1 MSTQATTV
9 PGSFVQPDGMSRA
22 LGTFYWSIR
31 RELWEYRSL
40 YLAPLIAAAVFLL
53 GFVVSAI
60 HLRHRFSSSQLDTT
74 QLREA
79 LATRFD
85 IAAVLIMGIAFLIGI
100 FYAIDAL
107 YGERRDRSILF
118 WKSLPVSDLTT
129 VLSKFAIPVVVVPM
143 VSFAI
148 TLVTQFAM
156 LLLSSVLLVGSG
168 ANIGIVWTGT
178 PFLSDSAA
186 LFYHLLA
193 IHGLWYAPLYACLLL
208 VSAWAPRL
216 PFLWAVL
223 PPFVIVGL
231 EKITFG
237 TSHFLDLLKYR
248 ALGAGGGMSLEHH
261 HHSANTLIPHHF
273 LSTPGLWTGLVV
285 AAAFL
290 FVTMRVRRY
299 RGPI

>member
-1 MSTQATTV
+1 MSTQATTA
-9 PGSFVQPDGMSRA
+9 PGSYAQPDGMSRA

-53 GFVVSAI
+53 GFLVSAI

-143 VSFAI
+143 ASFAI

-156 LLLSSVLLVGSG
+156 LLLSSVILAGTGTVET
-168 ANIGIVWTGT
+168 VWAGT
-178 PFLSDSAA
+178 PFVSDSGA
-186 LFYHLLA
+186 LFYHLLTV
-193 IHGLWYAPLYACLLL
+193 HGLWYAPLYAWLLL

-216 PFLWAVL
+216 PFLWAAL
-223 PPFVIVGL
+223 PPFVIAGL

-237 TSHFLDLLKYR
+237 TSHFLDMLKYR
-248 ALGAGGGMSLEHH
+248 ALGSGAGMSLEHH
-261 HHSANTLIPHHF
+261 HHSADTLIPHHF
-273 LSTPGLWTGLVV
+273 FSTSGLWTGLAV
-285 AAAFL
+285 AAVFL

>member
-1 MSTQATTV
+1 MSTQTTAV
-9 PGSFVQPDGMSRA
+9 PGSFAQSDGISRA
-22 LGTFYWSIR
+22 LGAFWWSIR
-31 RELWEYRSL
+31 RELWENRSL
-40 YLAPLIAAAVFLL
+40 YIAPLIAAAVFLC
-53 GFVVSAI
+53 GYIVSVI
-60 HLRHRFSSSQLDTT
+60 RLRHRFSSLQLDTE

-79 LATRFD
+79 LTTRFD

-100 FYAIDAL
+100 LYTIDAL

-129 VLSKFAIPVVVVPM
+129 VLAKFSIPVVVVPM

-148 TLVTQFAM
+148 TLATQFCM
-156 LLLSSVLLVGSG
+156 LLLSSVILAGSG
-168 ANIGIVWTGT
+168 ANIGIAWTGT

-193 IHGLWYAPLYACLLL
+193 IHGLWYAPLYAWLLL
-208 VSAWAPRL
+208 ISAWAPRL
-216 PFLWAVL
+216 PFLWAAL
-223 PPFVIVGL
+223 PPFVITGL
-231 EKITFG
+231 ERITFG

-248 ALGAGGGMSLEHH
+248 ALGTGGGMSLEHH
-261 HHSANTLIPHHF
+261 HHSAASLIPQHF
-273 LSTPGLWTGLVV
+273 LSTPGLWSGLVV

-290 FVTMRVRRY
+290 FVTVRVRRY